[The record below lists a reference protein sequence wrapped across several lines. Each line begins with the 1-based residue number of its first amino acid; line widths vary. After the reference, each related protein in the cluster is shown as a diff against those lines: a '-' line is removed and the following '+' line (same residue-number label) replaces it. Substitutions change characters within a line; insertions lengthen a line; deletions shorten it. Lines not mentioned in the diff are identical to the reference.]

1 MNLRYIKAVDILPGD
16 MIAFSIKT
24 DKDKYS
30 KVKYMIVDDTV
41 EDEFESGEPAVACHG
56 RIYMQPADI
65 KRDVSL
71 STIKKQKLHL
81 KEEATILL
89 LKRESVEE
97 VVTDITGLV
106 PMYTAVE
113 EKKA

>member
-1 MNLRYIKAVDILPGD
+1 MNPRYIKAVDIRPGD
-16 MIAFSIKT
+16 RIAYSIKT

-30 KVKYMIVDDTV
+30 KVKFMDVDDTV

-56 RIYMQPADI
+56 RIYMQPTDI

-89 LKRESVEE
+89 LSRDSVDET
-97 VVTDITGLV
+97 VADITGLV

-113 EKKA
+113 KKQT